1 MFYRFYFTF
10 NCVCVYCMRAQ
21 VDAVVCKW
29 VCVCAHVGAVL
40 CKWVCMCAHV
50 GAVVYTWVFVCVCVF
65 VHMWV
70 QYPKRQ
76 EEGIYQEMTFETQR
90 NSAYRD

>member
-10 NCVCVYCMRAQ
+10 NCVCVCSI
-21 VDAVVCKW
+21 VHKW
-29 VCVCAHVGAVL
+29 MQLCVNGCVCAHVGSVL